1 MNVVI
6 NMVKPNISKTRP
18 YADTA
23 KIYLNHSYKAKLPL
37 NFLSMNET
45 CLKTNLKFPHD
56 VYETINC

>member
-1 MNVVI
+1 MG
-6 NMVKPNISKTRP
+6 ISKTRP